1 MKVLFLSK
9 KKDQHSQ
16 KAADYLSQ
24 LGWKVVPFFG
34 SWGEDLPSTAKDWE
48 GELIISYLSRW
59 VLPDSLLSKAK
70 VGAINFHPAS
80 PEYPG
85 IGCINFALYNNEGT
99 FGVTCHHM
107 LGKVD
112 AGKIIKVK
120 RFPIHERDTIK
131 SLLER
136 TYDYQLSLFYDVMDQ
151 FYTDQTFPESKE
163 EWSREAYTR
172 KEFNELFKISLEM
185 DEEETNKRIRA
196 ISFNEFQPWIEFHG
210 KKFYYKSE

>member
-9 KKDQHSQ
+9 KHDVHSE
-16 KAADYLSQ
+16 KALTHLNQ
-24 LGWKVVPFFG
+24 FGWEVVSCFG
-34 SWGEDLPSTAKDWE
+34 VWGEKLPPDAQTWD
-48 GELIISYLSRW
+48 GDLIISYLSRW
-59 VLPDSLLSKAK
+59 VVPESLLVKAK
-70 VGAINFHPAS
+70 VGAINFHPAP

-99 FGVTCHHM
+99 FGATCHHM

-112 AGKIIKVK
+112 TGKIIKVK
-120 RFPIHERDTIK
+120 RFPVYEKDNIQ

-151 FYTDQTFPESKE
+151 FYTDKAFPESQD